1 MGSLDASQINRD
13 KPAFAYMKRFNGSEE
28 NYAIT
33 FSDTFWMYL
42 RDVLGYPIVQAE
54 EAEHIARQEAVAA
67 MPSFPEKGSVALVD
81 GVAVVK
87 LSD

>member
-1 MGSLDASQINRD
+1 MYFRD
-13 KPAFAYMKRFNGSEE
+13 M
-28 NYAIT
+28 
-33 FSDTFWMYL
+33 
-42 RDVLGYPIVQAE
+42 LGYPIVQAE
-54 EAEHIARQEAVAA
+54 EAERIVRQEAVAA

>member
-1 MGSLDASQINRD
+1 
-13 KPAFAYMKRFNGSEE
+13 MKRFNGSEE
-28 NYAIT
+28 NCAIT
-33 FSDTFWMYL
+33 FGDTYWMYF

-54 EAEHIARQEAVAA
+54 DAERIVRQEAVAA

-87 LSD
+87 LSE

>member
-1 MGSLDASQINRD
+1 
-13 KPAFAYMKRFNGSEE
+13 
-28 NYAIT
+28 
-33 FSDTFWMYL
+33 MYL

>member
-1 MGSLDASQINRD
+1 M
-13 KPAFAYMKRFNGSEE
+13 
-28 NYAIT
+28 
-33 FSDTFWMYL
+33 
-42 RDVLGYPIVQAE
+42 QAE
-54 EAEHIARQEAVAA
+54 EAEHIARQEAVAT